1 MDKWYVY
8 FSATSN
14 LVDYH
19 KNGISLTSRLILH
32 VHKQILPLF
41 RMILPTI
48 DHQQFGYISVNNQMK
63 HNRYMLCKRFYRVTI
78 SLRLVTNAHSLITKG
93 GYFSESAICFFKSL
107 NLQKKIT
114 PNHYSELE
122 I

>member
-1 MDKWYVY
+1 MKTQVQMDKWYVY

-48 DHQQFGYISVNNQMK
+48 GHQQFGYISVNNPGDIFL
-63 HNRYMLCKRFYRVTI
+63 HVL
-78 SLRLVTNAHSLITKG
+78 NA
-93 GYFSESAICFFKSL
+93 FF
-107 NLQKKIT
+107 
-114 PNHYSELE
+114 
-122 I
+122 